1 MENVGNIFGIQCF
14 PSQRMH
20 ICMYIYLLVGWIKGV
35 RMRVKFTRDG
45 LRSGPGNTNK
55 FASLEEFWA
64 LKFSCIFV
72 MNKYRLIPMALY
84 ASPPGF
90 ICLCLPFSFFSNSS
104 NFFHLVNFELIVI
117 FA

>member
-64 LKFSCIFV
+64 LKFRRSKRLSIPFV
-72 MNKYRLIPMALY
+72 M
-84 ASPPGF
+84 
-90 ICLCLPFSFFSNSS
+90 
-104 NFFHLVNFELIVI
+104 
-117 FA
+117 